1 MFFCNLFRHL
11 INGLKNQDSYIK
23 MVSWHSNV
31 LWKLD
36 KQKTLEIVKNVK
48 FKVIFLC
55 QKSILK
61 ITFLKRPC
69 LSANR
74 SRYLHL
80 LYTYLYNLLITNWP
94 LTQIVP
100 KIFLGPTV
108 LNPDHFKN
116 AIVRIK
122 QEIKDNFMR
131 SKQQKKNS

>member
-1 MFFCNLFRHL
+1 M
-11 INGLKNQDSYIK
+11 QT
-23 MVSWHSNV
+23 V
-31 LWKLD
+31 LG
-36 KQKTLEIVKNVK
+36 T
-48 FKVIFLC
+48 
-55 QKSILK
+55 
-61 ITFLKRPC
+61 
-69 LSANR
+69 
-74 SRYLHL
+74 YLHL
-80 LYTYLYNLLITNWP
+80 LYIYLYNLLITNWP